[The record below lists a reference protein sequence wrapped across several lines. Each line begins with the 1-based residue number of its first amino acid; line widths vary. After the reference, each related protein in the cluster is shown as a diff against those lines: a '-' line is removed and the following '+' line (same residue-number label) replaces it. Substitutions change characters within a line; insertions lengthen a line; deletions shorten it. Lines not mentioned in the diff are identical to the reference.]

1 MIDKISEIGIVPV
14 IKLTNIEDSVALAKA
29 LRDGGVNAAEI
40 TFRAAGAERV
50 IGAMLEAYP
59 DMLVGAGTVI
69 TLEQAKRAISAGAKF
84 IVSPGIDP
92 EIVAFAHEKGV
103 LALPGCVTPAEIQQ
117 ALKLG
122 LSVVKFFPAEQY
134 GGLSTIKALSG
145 PFGNLKFMPT
155 GGITLKNLGDYS
167 KNKSIAA
174 CGGSYMV
181 TADLLE
187 HRKWDEVT
195 ELCRQSVEII
205 KAART

>member
-92 EIVAFAHEKGV
+92 EIVAFAQEKGV